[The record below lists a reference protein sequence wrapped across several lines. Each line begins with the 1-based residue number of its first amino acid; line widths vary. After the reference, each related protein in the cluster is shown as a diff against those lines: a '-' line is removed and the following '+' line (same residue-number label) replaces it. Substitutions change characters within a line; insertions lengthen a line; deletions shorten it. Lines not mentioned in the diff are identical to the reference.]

1 MSAHECRACLVFCMD
16 YRLHEK
22 LHSFIGAVGL
32 DRDGVDIVRVAGVAK
47 NLARPSD
54 PTERAFV
61 LQQLR
66 TSVTLHGIKEIYLI
80 NHEDCGAYSLQHVPN
95 SDEELMIHS
104 KDLRAAR
111 TLIKENFPGIDVRLY
126 FMRLNGQADPVD

>member
-1 MSAHECRACLVFCMD
+1 MD

-22 LHSFIGAVGL
+22 LHSFIAAVGL

-54 PTERAFV
+54 PSERDFV

-80 NHEDCGAYSLQHVPN
+80 NHEDCGAYGLEQVPD
-95 SDEELMIHS
+95 SDRELTVHS

-111 TLIKENFPGIDVRLY
+111 TLIKENLPEIDVRLY
-126 FMRLNGQADPVD
+126 FMWLNGQANPVD

>member
-1 MSAHECRACLVFCMD
+1 MD

-47 NLARPSD
+47 NLARPND
-54 PTERAFV
+54 PSERDFV

-66 TSVTLHGIKEIYLI
+66 TSVTLHGAKEIYLV
-80 NHEDCGAYSLQHVPN
+80 NHEDCGAYGLDHVSD

-104 KDLRAAR
+104 KDLRTAR
-111 TLIKENFPGIDVRLY
+111 TLVKENFPEIDVRVY
-126 FMRLNGQADPVD
+126 FMWLNGQANPVD

>member
-1 MSAHECRACLVFCMD
+1 MD

-22 LHSFIGAVGL
+22 LHSFIAANGL

-54 PTERAFV
+54 SSERDFV

-80 NHEDCGAYSLQHVPN
+80 NHEGCGAYGLERVPD

-111 TLIKENFPGIDVRLY
+111 TLIKENFPEIDVRVY
-126 FMRLNGQADPVD
+126 FMWLNGEANPVD